1 MVAFHGAM
9 SNFKTK
15 QQKAKPL
22 ISYMPEKFSLSL
34 THTTAIAFTISHMLN
49 LGIWDNTGP
58 DGAGWDLVI
67 TVINIY

>member
-1 MVAFHGAM
+1 
-9 SNFKTK
+9 
-15 QQKAKPL
+15 
-22 ISYMPEKFSLSL
+22 MPEKFSLSL